1 MVGSK
6 RKAISLILVII
17 LYCTGHTYSQI
28 AHKMKLLG
36 NFNKPD
42 LTVISGNQTWN
53 DLTGYFDPKT
63 QREYVITGTTD
74 SIYFL
79 DITNP
84 ANIKQVDVRFGKSI
98 YARNRDY
105 ETYKHYAYCV
115 SDQASGIGA
124 LQIFDLQYLPDS
136 VHKIYESSSLG
147 IFTHTIHIDSMSARL
162 YMCANTKTPQPFSA
176 MDIISLQN
184 PEQPVFLAKL
194 EVPVKPGGSPLFD
207 LVHEMYVR
215 NDTAYLSCG
224 NEGIFIYDLRN
235 PGKQSII
242 GSINAYPDKGYN
254 HSCVLDNTGKF
265 IMFTDENAGLDIKI
279 FDINTLSDPKFV
291 SQFNSSP
298 MATPHNA
305 YWHGDL
311 AYVSSYHDGVRV
323 YDIKDK
329 SNPVMVAWYDTHDT
343 IEDYLGYKG
352 CWGVYPYLPGRRV
365 VASDMTYGIFVF
377 EMDSNLVSMPE
388 LKVSKIDFRLFPNPF
403 TGKIKLEL
411 NQTGMEPID
420 FKVYNLCGEML
431 LHSRIT
437 EAIFEADLSSLKSG
451 IYFVQLAN
459 KNFSQFKKIIK
470 TN

>member
-6 RKAISLILVII
+6 RNAILFFLIII
-17 LYCTGHTYSQI
+17 FCSTGLAHAQI
-28 AHKMKLLG
+28 ARKMKLLG
-36 NFNKPD
+36 NYNKTGLPV
-42 LTVISGNQTWN
+42 LSGHQTWN
-53 DLTGYFDPKT
+53 DLTGYIDPKT
-63 QREYVITGTTD
+63 KREYVITGTTD

-79 DITNP
+79 DITDP
-84 ANIKQVDVRFGKSI
+84 ANIKLADVRFGKSF

-147 IFTHTIHIDSMSARL
+147 IFTHTIHIDSVSARL
-162 YMCANTKTPQPFSA
+162 YMCSNTKTPQPFSA

-184 PEQPVFLAKL
+184 PEQPVLLAEL
-194 EVPVKPGGSPLFD
+194 TVPIKSGGSPLFD
-207 LVHEMYVR
+207 RVHEMYAR
-215 NDTAYLSCG
+215 NDTVYLSCG
-224 NEGIFIYDLRN
+224 NDGLFIYDLRD

-254 HSCVLDNTGKF
+254 HSCMLDETGKF
-265 IMFTDENAGLDIKI
+265 LMFTDENAGLDIKI
-279 FDINTLSDPKFV
+279 FDIHTLSDPKFV

-305 YWHGDL
+305 YWHHDL

-323 YDIKDK
+323 YDVKDK
-329 SNPVMVAWYDTHDT
+329 VKPVMIAWYDTHDT
-343 IEDYLGYKG
+343 IEDYLGFKG
-352 CWGVYPYLPGRRV
+352 CWGVYPYLPSGHII
-365 VASDMTYGIFVF
+365 ASDMIHGIFVF
-377 EMDSNLVSMPE
+377 EMDSNLVS
-388 LKVSKIDFRLFPNPF
+388 VSKMSISKPEFNIFPNPF
-403 TGKIKLEL
+403 NGKIRLEMY
-411 NQTGMEPID
+411 NNNTERID
-420 FKVYNLCGEML
+420 FKVYNLNGQML
-431 LHSRIT
+431 LHSGFT
-437 EAIFEADLSSLKSG
+437 EATFEADLSSLKNG

-459 KNFSQFKKIIK
+459 ENYHLFKKIIK